1 LIVKSE
7 SEPLS
12 CTAIAPCST
21 ANLGPGYDVFG
32 LGLDAF
38 EDSVMI
44 TKMSKRSKQITI
56 QMSGENV
63 NTIPLKVEA
72 NTAGIVIKNM
82 AKDFDVDY
90 DLSVNIIKR
99 VPTGFGI
106 GSSAASAVAAAVA
119 FDRLFNLNAEKKNLI
134 EYSAE
139 GEAASAGVK
148 HYDNV
153 SGSLLGGFV
162 IVRTSPE
169 LELIRIDPPTNLV
182 AVIAI
187 PITTVPQKKTQV
199 ARDVLPKQ
207 VALESVI
214 HNISNASTIVAGFLL
229 KDIDMIA
236 KGIDD
241 IIVEPA
247 RKHLIQ
253 GYDAVRRNAL
263 DTGALA
269 VTISGAGPSM
279 ISFLNTDTK
288 SEKVANAMTAGFK
301 EAKIKSRTF
310 VSRPSNGAK
319 VVAVK

>member
-263 DTGALA
+263 ETGALA

>member
-1 LIVKSE
+1 MIVKSE

-90 DLSVNIIKR
+90 DLRVNILKR
-99 VPTGFGI
+99 VPAGFGI

-263 DTGALA
+263 ETGALA